1 MGFIKKLIAG
11 IISFITGF
19 LPGKKNGGYY
29 LQLEETGTGSAPV
42 AAPKPA
48 VEASNGNG
56 KTAKAA
62 ETPKS
67 ESASTPVKAAK
78 KEASQ
83 NGKTAPSAPA
93 PAPAPVATKP
103 ATPTE
108 TTFAP
113 KYLIPTASGSNGRRR
128 PGANMSSYLDMARQ
142 VKTPG

>member
-1 MGFIKKLIAG
+1 MFGFIKKLITG
-11 IISFITGF
+11 IIGFITGL
-19 LPGKKNGGYY
+19 LPGSKNDGYY

-42 AAPKPA
+42 ESQPVVAK
-48 VEASNGNG
+48 SNGT
-56 KTAKAA
+56 KAKAA

-67 ESASTPVKAAK
+67 EAAPTLEKGVK

-83 NGKTAPSAPA
+83 NGKSAPVPA
-93 PAPAPVATKP
+93 PAASTKP

-113 KYLIPTASGSNGRRR
+113 KYLIPSGNASNGRRR
-128 PGANMSSYLDMARQ
+128 PGANMNSYLDMARQ